1 MPAPVKRTVLKF
13 LLNSSV
19 DEKPRPV
26 PRDNKLKSNCQDEET
41 NMVHLQDRLNIK
53 YLIKKINLTHRN
65 KLFNVD
71 LSKAKHASKKNKQTN
86 KQTNKNQQQQQN
98 DSCCL
103 HQKVAN

>member
-1 MPAPVKRTVLKF
+1 MKSHDLF
-13 LLNSSV
+13 
-19 DEKPRPV
+19 

-41 NMVHLQDRLNIK
+41 NMVHLQDGLNIK

>member
-1 MPAPVKRTVLKF
+1 
-13 LLNSSV
+13 
-19 DEKPRPV
+19 
-26 PRDNKLKSNCQDEET
+26 
-41 NMVHLQDRLNIK
+41 MVHLQDGLNIK